1 MTEKEL
7 EFYKLLTDFID
18 QQPEVISDESNR
30 VI

>member
-7 EFYKLLTDFID
+7 EFYKLLTNFID
-18 QQPEVISDESNR
+18 QQEKVIFNESNR